1 MPRLAIAP
9 VRELMGDAGA
19 KLVSKDAVM
28 KVVEYLEDQIS
39 AVTRKAL
46 TFAKHA
52 GRKKIMMKDITLA
65 LG

>member
-39 AVTRKAL
+39 AVTRKSL